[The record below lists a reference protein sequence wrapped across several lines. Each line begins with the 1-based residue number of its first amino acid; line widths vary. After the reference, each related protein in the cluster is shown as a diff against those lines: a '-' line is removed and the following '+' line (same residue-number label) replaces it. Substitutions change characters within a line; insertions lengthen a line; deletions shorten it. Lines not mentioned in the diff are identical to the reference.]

1 MTAIHDALAQYL
13 TVRRALGTRL
23 QEPATTLGY
32 FVDFLDLQGSEF
44 ITTNLALCWAC
55 KPEHV
60 QRATWARRL
69 TMVRQF
75 AAWLSAFDPRTE
87 VPPNRLLNA
96 RHRRSKPYIYTEQEI
111 DHLMIEAALLPS
123 PMGLRALTY
132 VTLIGLLAVTG
143 IRPGEVVALN
153 LSDVDLK
160 NGILVIRQ
168 TKFGK
173 SRFVPIDDSTCSV
186 LSDYANRRNKLYA
199 RLQTNSFF
207 VSERGARQLSLGS
220 ARRTFAKISY
230 AVGLRTAKD
239 GRRIGR
245 GPRLQ
250 DFRHT
255 FATRRIIKWYQAGL
269 DVNRELP
276 KLTSYLGHSNVS
288 HTYWYIEAVPELL
301 QLATEHM
308 SRQGGAQ

>member
-1 MTAIHDALAQYL
+1 MTAIRDALARYL

-32 FVDFLDLQGSEF
+32 FVDFLDLQGSKF
-44 ITTNLALCWAC
+44 ITTDLALRWAC
-55 KPEHV
+55 QPKQV
-60 QRATWARRL
+60 QKATWARRL

-75 AAWLSAFDPRTE
+75 AAWLSAFDVRTE
-87 VPPNRLLNA
+87 VPPKRLLNA

-132 VTLIGLLAVTG
+132 ITLIGILAVTG

-160 NGILVIRQ
+160 NGILVIQQ

-173 SRFVPIDDSTCSV
+173 SRFVPIDDSTCSA

-199 RLQTNSFF
+199 SLQTNSFF
-207 VSERGARQLSLGS
+207 VSERGTRLSLGS
-220 ARRTFAKISY
+220 ARRTFAKVSC

>member
-1 MTAIHDALAQYL
+1 MTTIRDALAQYI

-23 QEPATTLGY
+23 QEPAMTLGY
-32 FVDFLDLQGSEF
+32 FVDFLEREEAEF
-44 ITTNLALCWAC
+44 ITTNLALRWAC
-55 KPEHV
+55 EPEHV

-69 TMVRQF
+69 TMVRRF

-87 VPPNRLLNA
+87 VPPKRLLNA
-96 RHRRSKPYIYTEQEI
+96 RHRRNKPHIYTEQEI
-111 DHLMIEAALLPS
+111 ERLMAEAARLPS
-123 PMGLRALTY
+123 PTGLRALTH

-143 IRPGEVVALN
+143 LRPGEALALD
-153 LSDVDLK
+153 LSDVDLQ
-160 NGILVIRQ
+160 NGILAIRQ

-173 SRFVPIDDSTCSV
+173 SRFVPIEDSTCAA
-186 LSDYANRRNKLYA
+186 LADYAERRNELCA
-199 RLQTNSFF
+199 RLQTNSFL
-207 VSERGARQLSLGS
+207 VSERGTRLYPGS
-220 ARRTFAKISY
+220 VRRTFAKVSRAI
-230 AVGLRTAKD
+230 GLRTLIE

-255 FATRRIIKWYQAGL
+255 FATRRLIEWYQAGL
-269 DVNRELP
+269 DVKRELP
-276 KLTSYLGHSNVS
+276 KLTSYLGHVNVG

-308 SRQGGAQ
+308 SQRGGAQ

>member
-1 MTAIHDALAQYL
+1 MTAIRNALARYL

-32 FVDFLDLQGSEF
+32 FVDFLDLQGSKF
-44 ITTNLALCWAC
+44 ITTDLALRWAC
-55 KPEHV
+55 QPKHV

-87 VPPNRLLNA
+87 VPPKRLLNA

-173 SRFVPIDDSTCSV
+173 SRFVPINDSTCSA
-186 LSDYANRRNKLYA
+186 LSDYANRRNKLYT

-207 VSERGARQLSLGS
+207 ASERGTRLSLGS
-220 ARRTFAKISY
+220 ARRTFAKVSC

-301 QLATEHM
+301 QFATEHM

>member
-1 MTAIHDALAQYL
+1 MTAIRDALARYL

-23 QEPATTLGY
+23 QEPAMTLGY
-32 FVDFLDLQGSEF
+32 FVDFLDLQGSKF
-44 ITTNLALCWAC
+44 ITTDLALRWAC
-55 KPEHV
+55 QPKHV

-87 VPPNRLLNA
+87 VPPKRILNA

-111 DHLMIEAALLPS
+111 DRLMIEAAFLPS

-143 IRPGEVVALN
+143 IRPGEVGALN

-173 SRFVPIDDSTCSV
+173 SRFVPIDDSTCSA

-207 VSERGARQLSLGS
+207 VSERGTRLSLGS
-220 ARRTFAKISY
+220 ARRTFAKVSC
-230 AVGLRTAKD
+230 AVGLRTAKG

-276 KLTSYLGHSNVS
+276 NS
-288 HTYWYIEAVPELL
+288 EAVLL
-301 QLATEHM
+301 
-308 SRQGGAQ
+308 

>member
-1 MTAIHDALAQYL
+1 MTAIRDALARYL
-13 TVRRALGTRL
+13 IVRRALGTRL

-32 FVDFLDLQGSEF
+32 FVDFLDLQGSKF
-44 ITTNLALCWAC
+44 ITTDLALRWAC
-55 KPEHV
+55 QPKHV

-87 VPPNRLLNA
+87 VPPKRLLNV
-96 RHRRSKPYIYTEQEI
+96 RHRRSKPYIYTEQQI

-123 PMGLRALTY
+123 PMGLRAFTY

-173 SRFVPIDDSTCSV
+173 SRFVPIDDSTCSA

-207 VSERGARQLSLGS
+207 VSERGTRLSLGS
-220 ARRTFAKISY
+220 ARRTFAKVSC
-230 AVGLRTAKD
+230 AVGLRTAK
-239 GRRIGR
+239 GGCRIGR

-301 QLATEHM
+301 QLATEHI

>member
-1 MTAIHDALAQYL
+1 MTAIRDALARYL
-13 TVRRALGTRL
+13 IVRRALGTRL
-23 QEPATTLGY
+23 QEAATTLGY
-32 FVDFLDLQGSEF
+32 FVDFLDLQGSKF
-44 ITTNLALCWAC
+44 ITTDLALRWAC
-55 KPEHV
+55 QPKHV
-60 QRATWARRL
+60 QRATGARRL

-75 AAWLSAFDPRTE
+75 AAWLSAFDVRTE
-87 VPPNRLLNA
+87 VPPKRLLNA

-173 SRFVPIDDSTCSV
+173 SRFVPIDDSTCSA

-207 VSERGARQLSLGS
+207 VSERGTRLSLGS
-220 ARRTFAKISY
+220 ARRTFAKVSC
-230 AVGLRTAKD
+230 AVGLRTAK
-239 GRRIGR
+239 GGCRIGR

-276 KLTSYLGHSNVS
+276 KLTSYLGHSSVS

-308 SRQGGAQ
+308 SRQRGAQ

>member
-1 MTAIHDALAQYL
+1 
-13 TVRRALGTRL
+13 
-23 QEPATTLGY
+23 
-32 FVDFLDLQGSEF
+32 
-44 ITTNLALCWAC
+44 
-55 KPEHV
+55 
-60 QRATWARRL
+60 
-69 TMVRQF
+69 MVRQF
-75 AAWLSAFDPRTE
+75 GAWLSAFDPRTE
-87 VPPNRLLNA
+87 VPPKRLLNA

-111 DHLMIEAALLPS
+111 EHLMIEAALLPS

-173 SRFVPIDDSTCSV
+173 SRFVPIDDSTCSA
-186 LSDYANRRNKLYA
+186 LLDYANRRNNFYT
-199 RLQTNSFF
+199 RFQTNSFF
-207 VSERGARQLSLGS
+207 VSERGTRLSLGS
-220 ARRTFAKISY
+220 ARRTFAKVSC

-239 GRRIGR
+239 GCRIGR

-301 QLATEHM
+301 QLASEHM
-308 SRQGGAQ
+308 GRQGGAQ

>member
-1 MTAIHDALAQYL
+1 MPKGHEALARYL

-32 FVDFLDLQGSEF
+32 FVDFLDLQGSKF
-44 ITTNLALCWAC
+44 ITTDLALRWAC
-55 KPEHV
+55 QPKHV

-75 AAWLSAFDPRTE
+75 AVWLSAFDPRTE
-87 VPPNRLLNA
+87 VPPKRLLNA

-111 DHLMIEAALLPS
+111 EHLMIEAALLPS

-173 SRFVPIDDSTCSV
+173 SRFVPIDDSTCSA
-186 LSDYANRRNKLYA
+186 LSDYANRRNNLYT

-207 VSERGARQLSLGS
+207 VSERGTRLSLGS
-220 ARRTFAKISY
+220 ARRTFANVSY
-230 AVGLRTAKD
+230 AVGLRTARD
-239 GRRIGR
+239 GCRIGR

-276 KLTSYLGHSNVS
+276 KLTSYLGHSNVI

-301 QLATEHM
+301 QLTTEYM

>member
-1 MTAIHDALAQYL
+1 MTAIRNALARYL

-23 QEPATTLGY
+23 QEPAMTLGY
-32 FVDFLDLQGSEF
+32 FVDFLDLQGSKF
-44 ITTNLALCWAC
+44 ITTDLALRWAC
-55 KPEHV
+55 QPKHV

-87 VPPNRLLNA
+87 VPPKRLLNA

-111 DHLMIEAALLPS
+111 EHLMTEAALLPS
-123 PMGLRALTY
+123 PMGLRALNY

-186 LSDYANRRNKLYA
+186 LSDYANRRNKLYT

-207 VSERGARQLSLGS
+207 VSERGTRLSLGS
-220 ARRTFAKISY
+220 VRRTFAKVSCT
-230 AVGLRTAKD
+230 VGLRTAKD

-308 SRQGGAQ
+308 SRQGGVQ